1 MVAEESG
8 MKISAV
14 GSTIEAEN
22 PLPADPAGDSRAQI
36 ALAFDSSGNHEIVAE
51 GARRGS
57 PMVCPSLPA
66 LWRAAVA
73 LLPSAAGRAEGRH
86 TWSQVTS

>member
-8 MKISAV
+8 MKISDAV
-14 GSTIEAEN
+14 CSEMAEN

-51 GARRGS
+51 VPGADHQW
-57 PMVCPSLPA
+57 CPITIC
-66 LWRAAVA
+66 AV
-73 LLPSAAGRAEGRH
+73 S
-86 TWSQVTS
+86 SCC